1 MHSNS
6 WIGKRLHPSRSVQA
20 AGGEETMQALVKGS
34 LALRDYDLRLIG
46 DDGRSNVMRFARA
59 SDAAANEVI
68 LSVREPYARY
78 ELWRGMEKI
87 AEGPRFVI
95 GN

>member
-1 MHSNS
+1 
-6 WIGKRLHPSRSVQA
+6 
-20 AGGEETMQALVKGS
+20 MQALVKDS
-34 LALRDYDLRLIG
+34 PAVCDYDLRLIG

-59 SDAAANEVI
+59 SDAAAREVI

-78 ELWRGMEKI
+78 ELWRGMERI